1 MENFIDNA
9 VTSAVSTYNRSYNYC
24 KFNYNHYR
32 TTNTE
37 YIFYLDSYSEYN
49 NNKKI
54 NKNITVKVNKNST
67 YYDIKDVVLINLIN
81 IGRNVRNS
89 IKSTNT
95 VLTKESTI
103 LPENNLKIKKVIFNN
118 PATIVLWEDGTKTV
132 VKCDS
137 QDDFDTEKGLA
148 MAISKKALGNKGNY
162 YNEFKKCID
171 EDDRGH
177 KCL

>member
-1 MENFIDNA
+1 MIMENFIDNA
-9 VTSAVSTYNRSYNYC
+9 VASAVSTYNRSYNYC
-24 KFNYNHYR
+24 KFNYIHYG

-37 YIFYLDSYSEYN
+37 YIFYLDSHSEYN
-49 NNKKI
+49 NKKI
-54 NKNITVKVNKNST
+54 HKNITIKVNKNST

-118 PATIVLWEDGTKTV
+118 PATIVLWEDV
-132 VKCDS
+132 LRLLLNAIVK
-137 QDDFDTEKGLA
+137 
-148 MAISKKALGNKGNY
+148 MISIWRKVLLWLFLK
-162 YNEFKKCID
+162 
-171 EDDRGH
+171 RH
-177 KCL
+177 

>member
-9 VTSAVSTYNRSYNYC
+9 VASAVSTYNRSYNYC
-24 KFNYNHYR
+24 KFNYIHYG

-37 YIFYLDSYSEYN
+37 YIFYLDSHSEYN
-49 NNKKI
+49 NKKI
-54 NKNITVKVNKNST
+54 HKNITIKVNKNST

-118 PATIVLWEDGTKTV
+118 PATIVLWEDV
-132 VKCDS
+132 LRLLLNAIVK
-137 QDDFDTEKGLA
+137 
-148 MAISKKALGNKGNY
+148 MISIWRKVLLWLFLK
-162 YNEFKKCID
+162 
-171 EDDRGH
+171 RH
-177 KCL
+177 